1 METGFYAE
9 GSISCLQKFLWQTRP
24 WQIGPPGT
32 IRCLRKNLQQMR
44 PHKCALGKAKLTSSK
59 MKNGQEA
66 VGSQAGTEAL
76 NCWLLHNLDSRS
88 RWMAILH
95 SEHALSGCDD
105 RLMTPAMTW
114 IGRMT
119 RIVDPGRALA
129 PLLAPGPELR
139 NLGSLQYG
147 APNRFSTPL
156 SRTCC
161 GLSII
166 VMCKSLLKP
175 VSSEYWGHYPSIT

>member
-1 METGFYAE
+1 
-9 GSISCLQKFLWQTRP
+9 
-24 WQIGPPGT
+24 
-32 IRCLRKNLQQMR
+32 MR
-44 PHKCALGKAKLTSSK
+44 PHKCILGKTKLNSSK
-59 MKNGQEA
+59 MKNWQEA

-129 PLLAPGPELR
+129 PLLAPGPELK

-161 GLSII
+161 GLSLN
-166 VMCKSLLKP
+166 VMCKSLLKS
-175 VSSEYWGHYPSIT
+175 VSSETGGITRVLPK

>member
-1 METGFYAE
+1 MQRAPLAACINFCGKQGPGKLLLTEKFPANE
-9 GSISCLQKFLWQTRP
+9 APQMCL
-24 WQIGPPGT
+24 GT
-32 IRCLRKNLQQMR
+32 
-44 PHKCALGKAKLTSSK
+44 KLNSSK
-59 MKNGQEA
+59 MKNWQEA

-76 NCWLLHNLDSRS
+76 NSWLLHNLDSRS

-129 PLLAPGPELR
+129 PLLAQGPELR
-139 NLGSLQYG
+139 NLGSLQNG
-147 APNRFSTPL
+147 APNLFRL
-156 SRTCC
+156 VVVC
-161 GLSII
+161 L
-166 VMCKSLLKP
+166 
-175 VSSEYWGHYPSIT
+175 

>member
-1 METGFYAE
+1 
-9 GSISCLQKFLWQTRP
+9 
-24 WQIGPPGT
+24 
-32 IRCLRKNLQQMR
+32 MR
-44 PHKCALGKAKLTSSK
+44 PRKCVLGKTKLNSPK
-59 MKNGQEA
+59 MKNCQEA

-156 SRTCC
+156 SRTCF

-166 VMCKSLLKP
+166 VMCKSHSNLYHLNTGGITRVLPK
-175 VSSEYWGHYPSIT
+175 YYPYTRYAFLVPDTKNI